1 MKNFIKIFSICVFSI
16 SLLIVSIFLISP
28 HISTHSQA
36 FAQSSNIY
44 SYGMDMN
51 RDLSRAKS
59 VSTADDF
66 ISSINNNETFY
77 LAKDIT
83 LSSNQVFRDAYQI
96 YSGIIY
102 GCGHTIRYSTQFA
115 SGSNAGYK
123 VSGSGLSYGAIVS
136 TLTGAIYD
144 LNVVFTDGDLT
155 IYAEGDNAILIG
167 GIVGKIEGGTISNC
181 TISMPGTNNRRFA
194 ATKHSTA
201 HGDQW
206 VGIGAIAGFMSS
218 AGGTVTN
225 CSVQMNIN
233 LVAGVATNEDV
244 SNISI
249 NNSTKSSASNFIGI
263 IERCSPTIQNI
274 QISGNGTLTAGVETS
289 LGTLLE
295 LSGNPT
301 LYNYVNK
308 FSGTFKTDSGNRDRT
323 AGFFLNSGSNIVNII
338 NHYQTSSAFAT
349 FTTSPTHSSTFNAGT
364 QTFYF
369 EAEKPYDQCLAIVYD
384 LAEKDGIGVH
394 KTYKIKSISGNYE
407 KTGTIIDESSSDY
420 NTVLFSDLP
429 CGDNVSSYW
438 YFNGNFSY
446 NIYYEEEAVAI
457 SQENK
462 LPSVNKYQHSYV
474 SSEYQPIADSVAVSQ
489 NGGNVKGVQT
499 VAFDEIISS
508 SENLQRN
515 YHLIEDISIIGFNG
529 AIFSG
534 ILDGCGY
541 TIYISSRNNNNTSST
556 IGGLFGTL
564 ANGGTIK
571 NLRVAFLNS
580 LTITTDAP
588 SSYNYTAIG
597 GVVGTIANGG
607 SIENIYVQML
617 NNIYIQNQT
626 NPSATNTA
634 LGILSGRLI
643 CDGADISED
652 DIVSINNITIDF
664 NSTLTVNG
672 AYVWL
677 STFIGRTNVVDYS
690 SCYQL
695 SNIIINGNGT
705 LAGKDS
711 KDPKH
716 VSLITCF
723 TSPQNSS
730 NKCLSLN
737 GLIYNFTGTVVDNY
751 SSFSLFVINRAN
763 NKTSTSLEAFV
774 EYDNIYTYN
783 EATIPT
789 KGGPPNYTNYRYDT
803 YLNFT
808 KTANISNTIDGIEQ
822 ISITPYFDSITQNL
836 VLVATSSTWEI
847 DTYTISAL
855 RNVANKTSLS
865 INDDNNKVVFVD
877 KNLAVENSLIEL
889 EVVPIVLTQIE
900 DNILT
905 YNAQGQTISQTLT
918 LLTYDTTSS
927 SWITQSLN
935 NTSDYTTTYSVN
947 PTTANSSL
955 TPDGKPLTA
964 GEYNVALSLLIDA
977 YFYTESN
984 QTLSKNINTSL
995 TINPAQINYIQQDNY
1010 KFTFNYGNVA
1020 IIKDNNKYF
1029 TDTFEYTDLFD
1040 CDIFD
1045 TVENINVNFTTEI
1058 AEYQSST
1065 GKLLSTSENLKVNT
1079 YQLIVTLNDPNYTNN
1094 DIQKIYLLEITP
1106 INLEYEIII
1115 KDEYSSLTYSDESVT
1130 IDNTQF
1136 NITTGSIIP
1145 NDIVQAVLNIH
1156 FTNNSSTIV
1165 NQQVNSLLDAGNYK
1179 LSIDL
1184 FGEDI
1189 DNYTITNDVF
1199 RWENN
1204 SLIQNNTIT
1213 VSIATNEWIADYSRS
1228 GWQYSEEPSQETL
1241 PQAKFGD
1248 VIIKYYTDVELKNQ
1262 YTEAFN
1268 SSTPTG
1274 TYYVYYE
1281 VPESENWKKL
1291 VCPSIKSFTINK
1303 KVITITL
1310 TENQLVT
1317 QYGKYLSYEQLIA
1330 NFIIDESIPTEDI
1343 EYTCNVEDYINVGN
1357 YTISANIKESSNY
1370 TSSPVSYQYIIN
1382 KRDVVVSL
1390 SAININYN
1398 NQSYSKDNVT
1408 LSIKDTDGQTDIQDL
1423 TLGSYE
1429 LLYKLTS
1436 EEDFNTTAPVNAGSY
1451 VVTINTTSFKNADNI
1466 NIISVKNAEFEI
1478 NKLEV
1483 KFTWDF
1489 VEDATITYGDSLEK
1503 VKALVTTPTTID
1515 TIYHTTTYE
1524 VTATIDGQPYTSTTP
1539 ANEIVNFAVSVSFDE
1554 SVANNYIVTISSP
1567 SNISI
1572 VVNKKLVTISTNQS
1586 QLITQYGKY
1595 LTYEELIANFVIDK
1609 NVPDEDIEYTC
1620 NVEDY
1625 INVGN
1630 YTISANIKESS
1641 NYTSSLV
1648 SYQYLINKRDIIV
1661 SLSAQNSTYNNASY
1675 SKDNVTLTYKD
1686 ADDQMVINNISLNS
1700 YELLFKLTTDDEF
1713 STTAPI
1719 NAGSYIV
1726 TINTTSFGNSEN
1738 INISSVNNAEFKIN
1752 KLEVTFTWDFVEDAT
1767 ITYGD
1772 SLEKVKALVT
1782 TPTTIDT
1789 IYHETTY
1796 EVTATVDDQL
1806 YTSTTPANQI
1816 INFAVNVA
1824 FDEDVM
1830 NNYIIVVSNPAITYL
1845 IINQKA
1851 ITITLSKEQL
1861 ITQYGKYLSCEQ
1873 LIANFIIDE
1882 SVPTEDIEYTCNV
1895 EDYINVGNYT
1905 ITASIKESSNYT
1917 SSPVS
1922 YEYIINKR
1930 DVIVSLSAQ
1939 DITYNNASYSKDN
1952 VTLSIKDTDGQAD
1965 IQDITLGNYELL
1977 YKLTSEEDFNTT
1989 APINAGSYVVT
2000 INTTSFGN
2008 SENINISSVNNAEF
2022 EINKLE
2028 VTFTWNFV
2036 EDATI
2041 TYGDSLEKVKALVTT
2056 PTTIDTIYHEATYT
2070 VTPTVDDA
2078 PYSPTTD
2085 ANRQVNFVV
2094 NVSFDEDVA
2103 NNYIVIISSPA
2114 ITTLTINQYQV
2125 NWDNFQDTININYG
2139 IVQNIN
2145 DVANLD
2151 EFILPTPLTTN
2162 DISLSC
2168 NNDDIK
2174 NVGDYL
2180 ITISV
2185 VNSNFVNN
2193 SKQFTLNIIP
2203 LQIFGMVNVAQT
2215 TYSGSNIAYQ
2225 FDIDNIDD
2233 VIENDLQTIIFDYEI
2248 TYFINDNED
2257 EIVDNI
2263 KNAGKYVVKVKI
2275 DESVTNYFMNDYQQ
2289 EIIIYAKEVNLK
2301 DNIDKIIVFGNE
2313 EYSKEQISS
2322 TIQYS
2327 DIIEGFYTND
2337 DSAKYT
2343 INIESPVYN
2352 TIIINGQEIEYLAA
2366 NSNGY
2371 QLSVT
2376 LSKNYTF
2383 EQNNN
2388 TFLLIVEQKPIKII
2402 FDDSV
2407 IDNTLQITQGT
2418 ELDILSLVKDFYS
2431 DSEIDL
2437 DNLTYNINVTP
2448 HADIDNI
2455 KNWDAG
2461 TYQIEVSLT
2470 HPSLKATNNTF
2481 TMVINKDEEITPP
2494 SPPEDNTPSS
2504 PEPKNNTILF
2514 VIIGVSILLVAV
2526 AVAVTIIVIK
2536 KKKNKTSQ
2544 VGTEDNKLKKNKT
2557 SQVGT
2562 EDNKLKKNKTS
2573 QITTVD
2579 SKSKK
2584 NKK

>member
-16 SLLIVSIFLISP
+16 SLLIVSIFLINP
-28 HISTHSQA
+28 HINTHSQA
-36 FAQSSNIY
+36 FAQSSNTY

-51 RDLSRAKS
+51 RDLSGVKS
-59 VSTADDF
+59 VSNADDF
-66 ISSINNNETFY
+66 ITSINNNETFY
-77 LAKDIT
+77 LANDIT
-83 LSSNQVFRDAYQI
+83 LSSSQVFRDAYQI
-96 YSGIIY
+96 YSGTIY
-102 GCGHTIRYSTQFA
+102 GCGHTLQYSTQFT
-115 SGSNAGYK
+115 SGSNAGYE

-155 IYAEGDNAILIG
+155 IYAEGNNAIFIG

-181 TISMPGTNNRRFA
+181 TITMPGTNNRRLA
-194 ATKHSTA
+194 VTKYSTSGMG
-201 HGDQW
+201 GDKW
-206 VGIGAIAGFMSS
+206 VGIGAIAGYMSS

-233 LVAGVATNEDV
+233 LVAGVATNTNM

-249 NNSTKSSASNFIGI
+249 QNSTNSSASNFVAV
-263 IERCSPTIQNI
+263 IEKCSPTIQNI
-274 QISGNGTLTAGVETS
+274 QISGNGTLTAGIETS

-295 LSGNPT
+295 LSGSPT

-308 FSGTFKTDSGNRDRT
+308 FSGTFKTDSGNRGRT

-369 EAEKPYDQCLAIVYD
+369 EAGKPYDQCLSIVYD
-384 LAEKDGIGVH
+384 LAEKDGIGAH

-446 NIYYEEEAVAI
+446 NIDYEEKAVAI

-462 LPSVNKYQHSYV
+462 LPAVNKYQHSYV

-489 NGGNVKGVQT
+489 NGGIVDGVQT
-499 VAFDEIISS
+499 VTFSEIISS
-508 SENLQRN
+508 SENLQKN

-529 AIFSG
+529 ATFSG

-564 ANGGTIK
+564 ADGGTIK
-571 NLRVAFLNS
+571 NLRIAFLNS
-580 LTITTDAP
+580 LTITTNAT

-597 GVVGTIANGG
+597 GVVGTIANG
-607 SIENIYVQML
+607 SCIENIYVQML
-617 NNIYIQNQT
+617 SNIYIQNQT
-626 NPSATNTA
+626 NPSATNTS

-643 CDGADISED
+643 CDSTDITED

-677 STFIGRTNVVDYS
+677 STLIGRTNVVDYS
-690 SCYQL
+690 NCYQL

-705 LAGKDS
+705 LAGKNS
-711 KDPKH
+711 NDPKH

-763 NKTSTSLEAFV
+763 NDTSTSLEAFV
-774 EYDNIYTYN
+774 EYDNIYSYDN
-783 EATIPT
+783 VIIPT
-789 KGGPPNYTNYRYDT
+789 NIGNHNYDFDT

-822 ISITPYFDSITQNL
+822 ISIMPYFDSITQNL
-836 VLVATSSTWEI
+836 VLVATSSTWDI
-847 DTYTISAL
+847 DNHTIIAL
-855 RNVANKTSLS
+855 RNIANKTSLS

-889 EVVPIVLTQIE
+889 EVVPIVLTPIE
-900 DNILT
+900 RYSLT

-955 TPDGKPLTA
+955 TYDGKPLTA

-1020 IIKDNNKYF
+1020 IIKDNNKYL
-1029 TDTFEYTDLFD
+1029 TDTFEYMDLFD

-1045 TVENINVNFTTEI
+1045 TVENIDVNFTTEI

-1213 VSIATNEWIADYSRS
+1213 VNIATNEWIADYSRS

-1248 VIIKYYTDVELKNQ
+1248 VIIKYYTDAELENQ

-1281 VPESENWKKL
+1281 VPESENWTKL
-1291 VCPSIKSFTINK
+1291 VCSSIKSFTINK

-1317 QYGKYLSYEQLIA
+1317 QYGKYLSYKQLIA

-1357 YTISANIKESSNY
+1357 YTITASIKESSNY
-1370 TSSPVSYQYIIN
+1370 TSSPISYQYIIN

-1390 SAININYN
+1390 SAINTTYN
-1398 NQSYSKDNVT
+1398 NASYSKGNVSLT
-1408 LSIKDTDGQTDIQDL
+1408 LKDTDGQTDIQDI

-1429 LLYKLTS
+1429 LLFKLNT
-1436 EEDFNTTAPVNAGSY
+1436 EEDFSTTAPINAGSY
-1451 VVTINTTSFKNADNI
+1451 VVTINTTSFENADNI
-1466 NIISVKNAEFEI
+1466 NITSVKNAEFEI

-1483 KFTWDF
+1483 EFTWDF

-1503 VKALVTTPTTID
+1503 VKALVTTPTTLD

-1554 SVANNYIVTISSP
+1554 DVANNYIVTISNP
-1567 SNISI
+1567 ANISI
-1572 VVNKKLVTISTNQS
+1572 IINKKAVTISTNQS

-1595 LTYEELIANFVIDK
+1595 LTYEELIANFIIDE

-1620 NVEDY
+1620 NVKNY

-1641 NYTSSLV
+1641 NYTSSPV
-1648 SYQYLINKRDIIV
+1648 SYEYVINKRDV
-1661 SLSAQNSTYNNASY
+1661 AVLLSAINTTYNNTIY
-1675 SKDNVTLTYKD
+1675 SEDNITLTIKD
-1686 ADDQMVINNISLNS
+1686 TGDQTTIEDISLGS

-1719 NAGSYIV
+1719 NAGSYVV
-1726 TINTTSFGNSEN
+1726 TINTTSFGNSKN

-1796 EVTATVDDQL
+1796 EVTATVDDQP
-1806 YTSTTPANQI
+1806 YTSTTSANQI

-1861 ITQYGKYLSCEQ
+1861 ITQYGKYLSYEQ
-1873 LIANFIIDE
+1873 LIANFIVDE
-1882 SVPTEDIEYTCNV
+1882 SIPTEDIEYTCNV

-1922 YEYIINKR
+1922 YQYIINKR
-1930 DVIVSLSAQ
+1930 DVVVSLSA
-1939 DITYNNASYSKDN
+1939 ININYNNQSYSKDN
-1952 VTLSIKDTDGQAD
+1952 VTLSIKDTDGQTD
-1965 IQDITLGNYELL
+1965 IEDIALGSYELL
-1977 YKLTSEEDFNTT
+1977 YKLTSEEDFSTT
-1989 APINAGSYVVT
+1989 APTNVGSYVVT
-2000 INTTSFGN
+2000 INTTSFEN
-2008 SENINISSVNNAEF
+2008 ADNINIISVNNAEF

-2028 VTFTWNFV
+2028 VEFTWDFV

-2041 TYGDSLEKVKALVTT
+2041 TYGDSLEKVKALITT
-2056 PTTIDTIYHEATYT
+2056 PTTIDTIYHTTTYEVTATIDGQPYT
-2070 VTPTVDDA
+2070 
-2078 PYSPTTD
+2078 STTS
-2085 ANRQVNFVV
+2085 ANEIVNFA
-2094 NVSFDEDVA
+2094 VSVLFDEAVA
-2103 NNYIVIISSPA
+2103 NNYIVTISSPA

-2343 INIESPVYN
+2343 INIESPAYN

-2388 TFLLIVEQKPIKII
+2388 TFLLIVEQKPIEII

-2461 TYQIEVSLT
+2461 TYQVEVSLT

-2504 PEPKNNTILF
+2504 PEPKNNTLLF

-2544 VGTEDNKLKKNKT
+2544 VRTEDSKLKKNKT
-2557 SQVGT
+2557 SQVRT
-2562 EDNKLKKNKTS
+2562 EDSKLKKNKTS
-2573 QITTVD
+2573 QI
-2579 SKSKK
+2579 KK
-2584 NKK
+2584 HRTKVYKL